1 MRPEIQWSKPTWVKH
16 VCEKCEAWF
25 LHLWSQAQCSW
36 SYHERKASWHDGR
49 DYSFFRT
56 SDQKKIIIRCIVVY
70 QLPWWTPNMFAD
82 KTTHSDLRLRMPTAT
97 QLIMRSK
104 VFVCL
109 VCLLKPWN
117 LPIYCIRKPIQWPH
131 SYLQLSGSNKGV
143 IPSGVLAWSSGTP
156 LGKEPQWHALGQIQK
171 TLDTAATMGES
182 SSQVTGRGMGWDTSP
197 CRASW
202 SVRRPRVPR
211 SNPELELEVEKS
223 SS

>member
-1 MRPEIQWSKPTWVKH
+1 MSVKNVKH
-16 VCEKCEAWF
+16 GFCIFEAKPNAAGATTKGKPAGMMGVTIVF
-25 LHLWSQAQCSW
+25 L
-36 SYHERKASWHDGR
+36 GP
-49 DYSFFRT
+49 RT
-56 SDQKKIIIRCIVVY
+56 KKTNLLYAVL
-70 QLPWWTPNMFAD
+70 LPWWTPNMFAD